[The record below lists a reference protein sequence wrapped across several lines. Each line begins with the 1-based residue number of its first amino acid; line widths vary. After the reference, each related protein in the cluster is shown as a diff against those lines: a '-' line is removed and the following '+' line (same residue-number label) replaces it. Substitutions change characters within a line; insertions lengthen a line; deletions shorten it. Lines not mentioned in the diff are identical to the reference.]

1 MPRPD
6 PTRLAALLEGFPAVK
21 LLVVGDAMLD
31 EHLWGEVERVSPEA
45 PVPVVRVES
54 ESLDLGGAANV
65 VRNVVALGGRC
76 SLAAVVGDDE
86 AGRRLADRLG
96 ALGVDPKGLVVEP
109 GRPTTQKTRVIA
121 RSQHVVRFDRE
132 SEEPIARAVARA
144 MLRYVEAELPGVDGV
159 ILEDYGKGI
168 LTPGLVRQVLRRAAA
183 AGVPVAVDPK
193 GELGSYRGASL
204 LKPNLR
210 EAEALAGLRVRGPRD
225 LDRAVER
232 LRRRLP
238 GCDFVV
244 TRGAGGMRIY
254 EGSGPGTDVRTVA
267 REVFDVQGA
276 GDTTIATLALAL
288 RAGAS
293 LLEAAVL
300 ANAAAGVVVGKVGT
314 AVARPDEVRRL
325 LPEAAEATGELP

>member
-1 MPRPD
+1 MAAPD
-6 PTRLAALLEGFPAVK
+6 PDRLAALLEGFAAVK

-45 PVPVVRVES
+45 PVPVVRVHS
-54 ESLDLGGAANV
+54 ESLDPGGAANV

-86 AGRRLADRLG
+86 AGLRLAEHLG
-96 ALGVDPKGLVVEP
+96 GIGVDPKGLVVEP
-109 GRPTTQKTRVIA
+109 GRPTTHKTRVIA

-132 SEEPIARAVARA
+132 SEEPIARSTARA
-144 MLRYVEAELPGVDGV
+144 LLRYVDAELPGVDGV

-168 LTPGLVRQVLRRAAA
+168 LTPALVRQVMRRAVA

-204 LKPNLR
+204 LKPNVR
-210 EAEALAGLRVRGPRD
+210 EAEALAGLRVRSPED
-225 LDRAVER
+225 LDRAVDR
-232 LRRRLP
+232 MRRRLP
-238 GCDFVV
+238 ACAFVV
-244 TRGAGGMRIY
+244 TRGAEGMRIY
-254 EGSGPGTDVRTVA
+254 EGGGRGTDVHTVA

-300 ANAAAGVVVGKVGT
+300 ANAAAGVVVGKMGT
-314 AVARPDEVRRL
+314 AVARPEEVRDL
-325 LPEAAEATGELP
+325 LPAAAEATGELP